1 MSAEPKTDTDPML
14 LRTDA
19 GGVTTLTLN
28 RPQQRNAL
36 SRAMIAAIQ
45 DELDGIREDAS
56 VRAVVFA
63 ANGPGF
69 CAGHDMRELV
79 SNRTP
84 EFYDQLFRAC
94 GRMMTSIM
102 QLPQPVIA
110 RVQGVATAAGCQ
122 LVATCDLAVAVDT
135 AHFATPGVHIGLF
148 CSTPMVALSRN
159 VGRKQAME
167 MLILGDPCPAEKALE
182 IGLVNRVVGE
192 DALDVTLQEMT
203 DNILDKSG
211 YTIKVG
217 KEAFYKQLE
226 SSVEEAYAYTAKVM
240 AENMMSH
247 DAQEGVGAFVEK
259 RKPVWRGK

>member
-1 MSAEPKTDTDPML
+1 MDDVDEPPAPSA
-14 LRTDA
+14 RRARRRSA
-19 GGVTTLTLN
+19 GGAPAQLPLP
-28 RPQQRNAL
+28 REAGKAL
-36 SRAMIAAIQ
+36 RAYADAATQIGSR
-45 DELDGIREDAS
+45 EWVRTGIGWMAKQATEFFGAEGVAEVEDAFGVWGGEFLGDEI
-56 VRAVVFA
+56 VR
-63 ANGPGF
+63 
-69 CAGHDMRELV
+69 
-79 SNRTP
+79 
-84 EFYDQLFRAC
+84 Q
-94 GRMMTSIM
+94 
-102 QLPQPVIA
+102 
-110 RVQGVATAAGCQ
+110 
-122 LVATCDLAVAVDT
+122 DLAVAVDT

-192 DALDVTLQEMT
+192 DALDVTVQEMT
-203 DNILDKSG
+203 DKILDKSG